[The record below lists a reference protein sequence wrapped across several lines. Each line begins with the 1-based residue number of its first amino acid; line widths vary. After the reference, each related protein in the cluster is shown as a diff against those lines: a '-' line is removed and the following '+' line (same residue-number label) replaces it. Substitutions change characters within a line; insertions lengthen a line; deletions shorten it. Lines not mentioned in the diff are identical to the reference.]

1 MCDVCDQESR
11 RNFLKTALGAVAGV
25 AILPAWALANDSG
38 HAAPPKPKAKKPT
51 EGHEAPAKP
60 AEAAHGEPAAHHA
73 PVGPGITPDEAL
85 ARLLEGNRRYVSNKA
100 FCPNESSTVRTKLAT
115 GQAPFAI
122 ILGCSD
128 SRVPPEVVF
137 DFGLGDLFVIRV
149 AGNIVEDAGVG
160 SIEYAIEHLGTPL
173 VVVLGHERCGAV
185 KATIETLE
193 AGADAPGHIGELVRK
208 LKPAVEASAKTP
220 GDKVANAV
228 RENVRRMVSELA
240 GLEPFLKE
248 KVEAGKVKVV
258 GAHYDLDSGVV
269 ELLS

>member
-1 MCDVCDQESR
+1 MCDACDHESR
-11 RNFLKTALGAVAGV
+11 RNFLKTALGAAAGV
-25 AILPAWALANDSG
+25 ALLPSWLQASEHG
-38 HAAPPKPKAKKPT
+38 HAAAPQAKKGAAESAHAP
-51 EGHEAPAKP
+51 EAEAHGAPAQ
-60 AEAAHGEPAAHHA
+60 AAHAPA
-73 PVGPGITPDEAL
+73 GPGITPDEAL
-85 ARLLEGNRRYVSNKA
+85 ARLLEGNRRYVANKS
-100 FCPNESSTVRTKLAT
+100 FCPNESTTTRTKLAT

-160 SIEYAIEHLGTPL
+160 SIEYAVEHLGTPL
-173 VVVLGHERCGAV
+173 IVVLGHERCGAV

-193 AGADAPGHIGELVRK
+193 AGAEAPGHIAELVRK

-228 RENVRRMVSELA
+228 RENVRRMVTELA

-248 KVEAGKVKVV
+248 KVEGGKVKVV

>member
-1 MCDVCDQESR
+1 MCEVCDRDSR
-11 RNFLKTALGAVAGV
+11 RNFLKTALGAAAGV
-25 AILPAWALANDSG
+25 ALLPSWLLAEEHG
-38 HAAPPKPKAKKPT
+38 HAAPAKPKKAAAK
-51 EGHEAPAKP
+51 APAAHAA
-60 AEAAHGEPAAHHA
+60 AEAHDDTAPAAHHA
-73 PVGPGITPDEAL
+73 PAGPGITPDEAL

-100 FCPNESSTVRTKLAT
+100 FCPNESATARTRLAT

-193 AGADAPGHIGELVRK
+193 AGAEAPGRIGELVRK

-228 RENVRRMVSELA
+228 KENVRRMVSELA

-269 ELLS
+269 ELVS